1 MHIPQ
6 PCLQVLRFPR
16 VPPGSPPAT
25 ATILRPPAAAAAA
38 LNDISFCVW
47 VKLAT
52 LRANKVLS
60 YDLSDT
66 AGFGL
71 TLQQVVRRGATW
83 PKRCPWWCSSGVRVR
98 QAEEHR
104 PAV

>member
-25 ATILRPPAAAAAA
+25 ATILRPPAAT
-38 LNDISFCVW
+38 LTDISFCVW

-71 TLQQVVRRGATW
+71 TLQQVVRRVLQAVSMVLHLRSTG
-83 PKRCPWWCSSGVRVR
+83 SSS
-98 QAEEHR
+98 
-104 PAV
+104 